1 MIGMRRTYTL
11 AEGIGAL
18 RPTSQWAIREN
29 DYSQL
34 EWYSNDTPPSLEEI
48 QAKVEELEAGEAMRV
63 VREIRD
69 WYLQSTDWTQ
79 AQDLRAIRGA
89 EWCATWDSYRQQL
102 RDITTSGITPYFD
115 EMNMIHGV
123 TWPPRP
129 SLQ

>member
-18 RPTSQWAIREN
+18 RPASQWAIRDN

-48 QAKVEELEAGEAMRV
+48 QVKITELEAGEPMRV

-79 AQDLRAIRGA
+79 VQDLRAIRGA
-89 EWCATWDSYRQQL
+89 EWCAAWDTYRQQL
-102 RDITTSGITPYFD
+102 RDITVSGIEPYFD
-115 EMNMIHGV
+115 DMNMIQGFE
-123 TWPPRP
+123 WPPKP